1 MNPLLQN
8 QIRATLACALL
19 ASAVL
24 PAAAI
29 AQQAAGATQPAAGVA
44 YPTRPVRLVVPF
56 PPGSASD
63 FLGRQLGALLGE
75 GYKQQVVVDNRP
87 GAGGLIGSQLIV
99 SGAPDGHT
107 LGLVGAPH
115 FVGVLM
121 QPKPAY
127 RPIEDVTMITQ
138 VATIP
143 NLLTVAPNLPVKSV
157 KELIA
162 YARARPGEL
171 NYASLGVGSF
181 AHTAGEIFRSAA
193 DIKVVHVPFK
203 SIADVNSELQAG
215 RIHFLIFTAP
225 SSQALIGEGR
235 GRPLAVTTAKRN
247 PAFPD
252 LPTLAE
258 AGLPAATNDAWFG
271 VIGPAAL
278 PRPLAARIYAD
289 INKVLRSSEAKERFA
304 RQGADPTFESTPQSF
319 TEMMKAE
326 FARYARLVKDFGV
339 LPQ

>member
-1 MNPLLQN
+1 MQKSL
-8 QIRATLACALL
+8 RAALGC
-19 ASAVL
+19 AVL
-24 PAAAI
+24 
-29 AQQAAGATQPAAGVA
+29 AGAVFPVAALAQPAEGGA

-75 GYKQQVVVDNRP
+75 GYKQQVVIDNRP

-99 SGAPDGHT
+99 AGAPDGHT

-127 RPIEDVTMITQ
+127 RPIEDVAMISQ

-143 NLLTVAPNLPVKSV
+143 NLLSVAPNLPVKSV
-157 KELIA
+157 QELIA

-193 DIKVVHVPFK
+193 GIKVVHVPFK
-203 SIADVNSELQAG
+203 SIADVNAELQAG
-215 RIHFLIFTAP
+215 RIHVLTFTAP

-235 GRPLAVTTAKRN
+235 GRALAVTTAKRN

-289 INKVLRSSEAKERFA
+289 INRVLRSPEAKERFA
-304 RQGADPTFESTPQSF
+304 RQGADPTFESTQQSF
-319 TEMMKAE
+319 LAMMKSE
-326 FARYARLVKDFGV
+326 YARYATLVKEFGV
-339 LPQ
+339 QPQ